1 MHIKSVKEYYVS
13 YCELVVTDNSKDVVC
28 ICDSVPIDS
37 RMVPK
42 EGMEIKKLN
51 AFFVDETPKITV
63 ISDIKKQNYKLS
75 KAGICGMAYNIK
87 GKIVDAQQYIV
98 KVYDFYISLEYLF
111 SSEYDGFQDF
121 LYKEGEW
128 IEFVVDRFDAI
139 V

>member
-1 MHIKSVKEYYVS
+1 MYIKSVKEYYVS
-13 YCELVVTDNSKDVVC
+13 YCELVVTDNSKDVIC
-28 ICDSVPIDS
+28 ICDSVPLDS
-37 RMVPK
+37 GMVPM
-42 EGMEIKKLN
+42 EGMEIKKMN

-87 GKIVDAQQYIV
+87 GEIVDAQQYIV

-111 SSEYDGFQDF
+111 SSEYDGFQEF
-121 LYKEGEW
+121 LYKEGDWVELS
-128 IEFVVDRFDAI
+128 VDRFDAI